1 VPEGEVLVRAEMT
14 ANVWQVRVAAGEQV
28 EADQELLVLESMKM
42 EIPVWAPVAGV
53 VTDVR
58 VQPDQV
64 VHEGDVLV
72 VVTPA

>member
-1 VPEGEVLVRAEMT
+1 MPEGGVQVKAEMT
-14 ANVWQVRVAAGEQV
+14 ANVWQVRVAEGERV

-53 VTDVR
+53 VTEVR

-64 VHEGDVLV
+64 VHEGEVLV

>member
-1 VPEGEVLVRAEMT
+1 MPEGGVQVKAEMT
-14 ANVWQVRVAAGEQV
+14 ANVWQVRVAQGEQV
-28 EADQELLVLESMKM
+28 VADQELLVLESMKM

-53 VTDVR
+53 VTEVL

>member
-1 VPEGEVLVRAEMT
+1 VPEGGVQVKAEMT
-14 ANVWQVRVAAGEQV
+14 ANVWQVRVAQGEQV
-28 EADQELLVLESMKM
+28 ELDQELVVLESMKM
-42 EIPVWAPVAGV
+42 EIPVWAPVAGT
-53 VTDVR
+53 VTEVR

>member
-1 VPEGEVLVRAEMT
+1 MPEGGVQVRAEMT
-14 ANVWQVRVAAGEQV
+14 ANVWQVRVAQGERV

-53 VTDVR
+53 VAEVL